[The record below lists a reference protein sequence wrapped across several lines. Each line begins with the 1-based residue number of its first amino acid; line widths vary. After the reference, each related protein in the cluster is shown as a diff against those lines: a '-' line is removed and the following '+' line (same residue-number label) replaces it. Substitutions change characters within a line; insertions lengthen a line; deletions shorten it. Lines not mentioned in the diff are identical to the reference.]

1 MHISN
6 QPREEKQDSV
16 TSEAEAQESETE
28 EESEDATYI
37 HDSVIVNDA
46 DTPIL
51 ASLLDLER

>member
-46 DTPIL
+46 HPNFSKS
-51 ASLLDLER
+51 AG